1 MFLQEERKGMMI
13 MSKNKGFSKFILGAS
28 IGLGVGMLFS
38 KKNGKENRE
47 ALKRKVDELIQK
59 TREIDSKEVVENIQ
73 KQVDSIIQELKELDK
88 EKVKSIAKKKA
99 EQIKSLSE
107 QLVEYAVEKGTP
119 LIEKSANAVREK
131 AILVT
136 KDVLKKLE
144 QKD

>member
-1 MFLQEERKGMMI
+1 
-13 MSKNKGFSKFILGAS
+13 MSKNRGISKFILGAS
-28 IGLGVGMLFS
+28 IGVGVGMLFS
-38 KKNGKENRE
+38 KKSGKENRE

-59 TREIDSKEVVENIQ
+59 AREIDSKEFVDNVQ
-73 KQVDSIIQELKELDK
+73 KKVDAIVQELKELDK
-88 EKVKSIAKKKA
+88 EKVKAIAKKKA

-107 QLVEYAVEKGTP
+107 ELVEYAIEKGTP
-119 LIEKSANAVREK
+119 VLEKSANAVREK